1 MLEHFSILPHLYVD
15 IKRDKGR
22 RLSSMVTME
31 TEYFWAQP
39 ADNISWNPTT
49 PKSRSTTTPGWRLS
63 ANCHQGQWLCVFFS
77 VLKENM
83 LRTAR
88 PPFLLLTVCDL
99 QQGFGNDTPGYVESL
114 AAIEAAIR
122 VLNVGNGQT
131 TRLGDR
137 EAAEGLRRLVG
148 EEETLGRR

>member
-1 MLEHFSILPHLYVD
+1 M
-15 IKRDKGR
+15 
-22 RLSSMVTME
+22 
-31 TEYFWAQP
+31 
-39 ADNISWNPTT
+39 
-49 PKSRSTTTPGWRLS
+49 
-63 ANCHQGQWLCVFFS
+63 
-77 VLKENM
+77 LKENM

-88 PPFLLLTVCDL
+88 PPFVLLTVCDL
-99 QQGFGNDTPGYVESL
+99 QQGFGNDTPGDVESL

-131 TRLGDR
+131 TRLGDW

>member
-1 MLEHFSILPHLYVD
+1 
-15 IKRDKGR
+15 
-22 RLSSMVTME
+22 MVTME
-31 TEYFWAQP
+31 TAHFE
-39 ADNISWNPTT
+39 
-49 PKSRSTTTPGWRLS
+49 SRVQTRSPEIPPFT
-63 ANCHQGQWLCVFFS
+63 NQGQLAHLDDGLLQTATKASGRKKMQQHIFS
-77 VLKENM
+77 MLRENM
-83 LRTAR
+83 LRTETKAAR
-88 PPFLLLTVCDL
+88 LPLLLLTVCDL
-99 QQGFGNDTPGYVESL
+99 QQGLGNDTPGDVECL